1 MLLMSYLFLDIN
13 DYLFLLFKNEI
24 NGQYQE

>member
-1 MLLMSYLFLDIN
+1 MLLMSYLFLYIN

-24 NGQYQE
+24 NSQYQE